1 MPHEAAQSPGRI
13 LFENGKPLF
22 QIVLWWWWGCGNRVY
37 NDFFF
42 FFTSSDGLQKNLC
55 AFIFAHSS
63 GSDLLYNYITFY
75 LLRPAF
81 PALLPLAASSLVPV
95 TLSLKGFQVSD
106 VEIKKKREMVGDT
119 VRISASAFFSFFPPF
134 PFLLYSFNLPE

>member
-1 MPHEAAQSPGRI
+1 MLVWERKTSFSNSALVCVGGWGVEAE
-13 LFENGKPLF
+13 FTM
-22 QIVLWWWWGCGNRVY
+22 V
-37 NDFFF
+37 
-42 FFTSSDGLQKNLC
+42 FFTASDGLQKNLC

-106 VEIKKKREMVGDT
+106 VEIKKKREMVGDA
-119 VRISASAFFSFFPPF
+119 VRITASAFLFFSPLSLFTLFI
-134 PFLLYSFNLPE
+134 

>member
-1 MPHEAAQSPGRI
+1 M
-13 LFENGKPLF
+13 
-22 QIVLWWWWGCGNRVY
+22 LWCGGVGCGSRVY
-37 NDFFF
+37 NDFF
-42 FFTSSDGLQKNLC
+42 TASDGLQKNLC

-81 PALLPLAASSLVPV
+81 PARLPLAASSLVPV

-119 VRISASAFFSFFPPF
+119 VRITASAFLFSPLSLFTLFI
-134 PFLLYSFNLPE
+134 

>member
-1 MPHEAAQSPGRI
+1 MGGGGVETEFTMI
-13 LFENGKPLF
+13 
-22 QIVLWWWWGCGNRVY
+22 
-37 NDFFF
+37 
-42 FFTSSDGLQKNLC
+42 FFTASDGLQKNLC

-106 VEIKKKREMVGDT
+106 VEIKKKREMVGDA
-119 VRISASAFFSFFPPF
+119 VRITASAFLFFPPF

>member
-1 MPHEAAQSPGRI
+1 M
-13 LFENGKPLF
+13 
-22 QIVLWWWWGCGNRVY
+22 LWCVSGGWGVETE
-37 NDFFF
+37 FTMIFF
-42 FFTSSDGLQKNLC
+42 FFTSSDGLQKNLY

-119 VRISASAFFSFFPPF
+119 VRISASAFFSVFPLSL
-134 PFLLYSFNLPE
+134 LLYSFNLPE

>member
-1 MPHEAAQSPGRI
+1 M
-13 LFENGKPLF
+13 
-22 QIVLWWWWGCGNRVY
+22 LWWCVWGGGCGNRVY

-42 FFTSSDGLQKNLC
+42 TASDGLQKNLC

-106 VEIKKKREMVGDT
+106 VEIKKKREMVGDA
-119 VRISASAFFSFFPPF
+119 VRITASAFLFFPPF

>member
-1 MPHEAAQSPGRI
+1 MCVGG
-13 LFENGKPLF
+13 L
-22 QIVLWWWWGCGNRVY
+22 GCGNRVY

-42 FFTSSDGLQKNLC
+42 FFTSSDGLQKNLY

-106 VEIKKKREMVGDT
+106 VEIKKKKGNGRRHSENKCLC
-119 VRISASAFFSFFPPF
+119 FFLRLPPF
-134 PFLLYSFNLPE
+134 PFTLFI

>member
-1 MPHEAAQSPGRI
+1 MCVGG
-13 LFENGKPLF
+13 L
-22 QIVLWWWWGCGNRVY
+22 GCGNRVY

-42 FFTSSDGLQKNLC
+42 FFTSSDGLQKNLY

-119 VRISASAFFSFFPPF
+119 VRISASAFFSVFPLSL
-134 PFLLYSFNLPE
+134 LLYSFNLPE